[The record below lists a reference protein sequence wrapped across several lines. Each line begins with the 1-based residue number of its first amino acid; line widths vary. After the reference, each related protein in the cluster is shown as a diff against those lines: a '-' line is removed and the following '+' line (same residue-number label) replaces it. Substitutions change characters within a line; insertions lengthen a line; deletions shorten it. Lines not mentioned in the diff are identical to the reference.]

1 MTHFFDKKWEKTV
14 NLQFFSFL
22 FDKIY
27 KKIPQNFM
35 KSPENIMKN
44 SQTFIKNSQKF
55 TYSPTSYQ
63 KRRHMGQFKNPIW
76 CTVDETLGAKLQ
88 I

>member
-1 MTHFFDKKWEKTV
+1 
-14 NLQFFSFL
+14 
-22 FDKIY
+22 
-27 KKIPQNFM
+27 M